1 MEKKEFS
8 DWLKKEGLS
17 NFIDGYVTCFKSI
30 FINNIDPF
38 EKIIIIFDKGYPKR
52 RASAIMAGCY
62 METAKQLNVDYEL
75 VLQNLKSSGDP
86 ADEKVIESRGAIK
99 THQERQNSHRVEP
112 KRAKKEPKR
121 GPEPL

>member
-52 RASAIMAGCY
+52 RASA
-62 METAKQLNVDYEL
+62 T
-75 VLQNLKSSGDP
+75 
-86 ADEKVIESRGAIK
+86 R
-99 THQERQNSHRVEP
+99 T
-112 KRAKKEPKR
+112 
-121 GPEPL
+121 